1 MIIKKIILENIRSYE
16 KEEIS
21 FNQGSTLL
29 SGDIGSGKTSV
40 LLAIEFALFGLQPG
54 QKGSSLLRNGKDEG
68 KVIMCL
74 DIDGNEITIERSLKK
89 GKSISQESCFL
100 TINNE
105 RKEFSVSEL
114 KNKIL
119 SLLSYPQEFAK
130 KQNILYTFT
139 VYTPQ
144 EQMKEIILEDPEV
157 RINTLRHIFGIDKYK
172 RILENLSV
180 LTSKLREEKRIK
192 ENFLSLLEQN
202 VSLLELKEKQLLEK
216 SQKLPELEKLFQ
228 EKKLKRKEIESEKED
243 LSNKIE
249 ERNKLKS
256 EIEKTNL
263 VISNK
268 RETIFSNKKI
278 IDSLEKQI
286 LELKDFHYD
295 ENFVS
300 LKEKE
305 LLLKK
310 EEKEKISSYLIEIN
324 SKIVSN
330 NNKISENLSI
340 KKKISTL
347 DICPTCLQDVAPV
360 YKANISNKLDSE
372 IIQSKNKIE
381 ELEKIKKENE
391 EKLKNINLDL
401 SKIEKEITNLQILK
415 VKLENI
421 KEKEFQISSLEKNN
435 QNLEKDISLLEDHLS
450 NLNKSVFD
458 MGKFENLFQLK
469 EKEFQNSLKEERLAE
484 INLVELTKEIQILNQ
499 NIEEIKL
506 NLLKYEKI
514 KKEITYISN
523 LENWLS
529 KQFSSLISFIEKNVM
544 IKLRSEFSK
553 LFSEWFSILVPENFE
568 IRLDEEFSPII
579 EQQDYELEYN
589 YLSGGEKTAIALAYR
604 LALNQVINSM
614 FSKLK
619 TKGLL
624 ILDEPTDGFSDQ
636 QLDKMRDVLQ
646 QLNVNQLIIVSH
658 EQKMESFVE
667 NIIKFKKENWITK
680 IEYLSKNNY

>member
-340 KKKISTL
+340 KKKISTI

-381 ELEKIKKENE
+381 ELEKLKKENE